1 MKLPTLKN
9 KTNSYPEK
17 ALCPWCRKNKVF
29 EPHSFAMLGGGALFL
44 NRNRDSG
51 GPDDR
56 MDGYLSLTW
65 HGAHEEGEGKDRD
78 IYSVVQIAKDVR
90 GGQYDVYFCSTKCLR
105 SYLNFCVDQLE
116 TQILSERTK
125 SNKKLKSVAAKKRRA
140 P

>member
-1 MKLPTLKN
+1 
-9 KTNSYPEK
+9 
-17 ALCPWCRKNKVF
+17 
-29 EPHSFAMLGGGALFL
+29 MLGGGALFL